1 MTADAYLSG
10 KIRTKL
16 AAAVAAATL
25 DERYRRNVAALEK
38 TLPEDLKPSDITAR
52 LGAPWIPADVVAAFS
67 EDVLGVTD
75 ARLSYGRNRQLV
87 DQCPCLRAS
96 RELLDRLGHVP
107 PARRRTPDG
116 RPQRVVAPD
125 L

>member
-16 AAAVAAATL
+16 AAAVAAASL
-25 DERYRRNVAALEK
+25 NERYRRNVAALEK

-67 EDVLGVTD
+67 EDVLGV
-75 ARLSYGRNRQLV
+75 
-87 DQCPCLRAS
+87 
-96 RELLDRLGHVP
+96 
-107 PARRRTPDG
+107 
-116 RPQRVVAPD
+116 
-125 L
+125 